1 MKSKLNLILS
11 FGTLICL
18 LLTLC
23 ACTEAPSFTLS
34 AESEAV
40 SIPEPAVQVWLPVTT
55 KQQFPFEL
63 VETYTYDEHNRPSRI
78 FAVYGDGREETTAF
92 TYDEQ

>member
-1 MKSKLNLILS
+1 MKIKLNLILS

-23 ACTEAPSFTLS
+23 SCAGERAAPSEASSFTLS

-40 SIPEPAVQVWLPVTT
+40 SIPEPVRQVWLPVTT

-63 VETYTYDEHNRPSRI
+63 IETYTYDEHNRPSEI
-78 FAVYGDGREETTAF
+78 LSVYG
-92 TYDEQ
+92 Q